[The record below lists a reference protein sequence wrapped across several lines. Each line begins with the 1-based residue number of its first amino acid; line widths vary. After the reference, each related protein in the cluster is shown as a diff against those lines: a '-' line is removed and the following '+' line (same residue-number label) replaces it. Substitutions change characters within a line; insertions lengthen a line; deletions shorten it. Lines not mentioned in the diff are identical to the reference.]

1 MLMCFYTFLFTFL
14 YLASWERLQ
23 ALSARRV
30 LDGVLEDAVNGTLK
44 KTLEERL
51 KEFILLDRQKYCRN
65 QAELL
70 QIYSFMNQ

>member
-1 MLMCFYTFLFTFL
+1 M
-14 YLASWERLQ
+14 Q